1 MLCYLVSPPY
11 VTIYPCVVTAKIFD
25 NVTFVCYATGFGES
39 FSYKWEHNGSTIST
53 SSSLTIS
60 PILPQH
66 QGQYKCTVTLAYS
79 NFTSKADGFATLNLN
94 GNFKYI
100 HAIVLLSY
108 MYIIC

>member
-1 MLCYLVSPPY
+1 MCYLVSPPH
-11 VTIYPCVVTAKIFD
+11 VTIYPRDATAKIFD
-25 NVTFVCYATGFGES
+25 NFTFVCYATGLGES
-39 FSYKWEHNGSTIST
+39 FSYEWKYNVSTIST
-53 SSSLTIS
+53 SNSLTIS

-66 QGQYKCTVTLAYS
+66 QGQYKCTITLTYS

-108 MYIIC
+108 MYITC